1 MPSQQRVEIEKKNGL
16 LKSLKGCF
24 KVNEM
29 FQKQR
34 AINSVALSEEVLATT
49 VRISNSSI
57 TIINESQSLNNNNNN
72 NFEINNL
79 DNDNMNIASTCY
91 SEISKFNSESE
102 LNDIE
107 DVSLSDFSYAI
118 SKNKI
123 KK

>member
-1 MPSQQRVEIEKKNGL
+1 M
-16 LKSLKGCF
+16 
-24 KVNEM
+24 
-29 FQKQR
+29 
-34 AINSVALSEEVLATT
+34 
-49 VRISNSSI
+49 
-57 TIINESQSLNNNNNN
+57 NNNNNN

-118 SKNKI
+118 SKQPIRLTNANKYKVLKNKYTI
-123 KK
+123 EEDYIFPQPQA